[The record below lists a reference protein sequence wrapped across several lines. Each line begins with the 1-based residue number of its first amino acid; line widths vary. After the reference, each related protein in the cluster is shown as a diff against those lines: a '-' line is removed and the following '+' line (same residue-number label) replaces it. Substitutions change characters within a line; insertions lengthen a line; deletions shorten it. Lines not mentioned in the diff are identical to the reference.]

1 MKYRSD
7 RRRDPGALARRSESD
22 GPPSPIDGSAS
33 ARRLRSS
40 RRFVAS
46 SEGGFTLIELLISIA
61 LMMILVAAITMIFVN
76 TTETVAVQEAR
87 MTVYTNARY
96 ALDVMENDLLGAFGL
111 NQPLPPGKK
120 PSGPGG
126 TSGGVTYIPGEH
138 IPQAFWMDNGE
149 VPKGGSGGVADG
161 AGELPKLNSG
171 TDPKAH
177 YERAGDAMGFRTVT
191 TVADTIQSCEVTYIL
206 IPGDHVLDSPGVGV
220 ACPINKPVGDIGRY
234 LQSGDASHT
243 KTARTQRPL
252 YTLVRRT
259 RMQNPAQTTGTPVF
273 DLIPQVKDK
282 LGNLVVVQDQELCYY
297 VVSFNL
303 EYMASNR
310 SFSQLGPSPFT
321 HIDPLGDDS
330 GPNDQPGT
338 AYRVPAVRVTMRI
351 VEDVGE
357 RQERTIQKVMWL
369 PQQ

>member
-7 RRRDPGALARRSESD
+7 RRRNCS
-22 GPPSPIDGSAS
+22 
-33 ARRLRSS
+33 
-40 RRFVAS
+40 
-46 SEGGFTLIELLISIA
+46 GFTLIELLISIA
-61 LMMILVAAITMIFVN
+61 LMMILVAAITMIFVS

-120 PSGPGG
+120 PTGPGG
-126 TSGGVTYIPGEH
+126 TSGGVTYLPGEH

-149 VPKGGSGGVADG
+149 LPMGGSGLPDG
-161 AGELPKLNSG
+161 AGELPKLNAG
-171 TDPKAH
+171 VDPKAH
-177 YERAGDAMGFRTVT
+177 YERAGDAIGFRTVT
-191 TVADTIQSCEVTYIL
+191 TVADTIQTCEVTYIL
-206 IPGDHVLDSPGVGV
+206 IPGDHVLDSPAVG
-220 ACPINKPVGDIGRY
+220 ASCPINKPVGDIGRY
-234 LQSGDASHT
+234 LKAGDSSHT
-243 KTARTQRPL
+243 KTARSQRPL
-252 YTLVRRT
+252 YTLVRRC
-259 RMQNPAQTTGTPVF
+259 RMQNPAQTTGAPVF

-282 LGNLVVVQDQELCYY
+282 LGNMVVVQDQELCYY

-303 EYMASNR
+303 EYLASNR

-321 HIDPLGDDS
+321 HNDPLGDDS
-330 GPNDQPGT
+330 GANDQPGT
-338 AYRVPAVRVTMRI
+338 AYRVPAVRVTIRI
-351 VEDVGE
+351 VEDIGE

>member
-1 MKYRSD
+1 MNCRQG
-7 RRRDPGALARRSESD
+7 RRRES
-22 GPPSPIDGSAS
+22 S
-33 ARRLRSS
+33 
-40 RRFVAS
+40 
-46 SEGGFTLIELLISIA
+46 GFTLIELLISIA

-111 NQPLPPGKK
+111 NTPLPPGKT
-120 PSGPGG
+120 PGGPGG
-126 TSGGVTYIPGEH
+126 TPGGATYVPGDH

-149 VPKGGSGGVADG
+149 LPQSGTISDG
-161 AGELPKLNSG
+161 MGELPKLNAG

-177 YERAGDAMGFRTVT
+177 YERAGDAIGFRAVT
-191 TVADTIQSCEVTYIL
+191 TVADTLQTCEVTYIL
-206 IPGDHVLDSPGVGV
+206 IPGDHVLDSPAPG
-220 ACPINKPVGDIGRY
+220 ASSTINKPTGDIGRM
-234 LQSGDASHT
+234 LQAGDSTHT
-243 KTARTQRPL
+243 VTARTKRPL
-252 YTLVRRT
+252 YTLVRRV
-259 RMQNPAQTTGTPVF
+259 RMQNTAQTSGPPVF
-273 DLIPQVKDK
+273 DQIPQVKDK
-282 LGNLVVVQDQELCYY
+282 QGTQVVVQDQELCYY

-310 SFSQLGPSPFT
+310 QFSQLGPSPFPHT
-321 HIDPLGDDS
+321 DPLGD
-330 GPNDQPGT
+330 GLGANDTTTP
-338 AYRVPAVRVTMRI
+338 YRVPAIRVTMRI